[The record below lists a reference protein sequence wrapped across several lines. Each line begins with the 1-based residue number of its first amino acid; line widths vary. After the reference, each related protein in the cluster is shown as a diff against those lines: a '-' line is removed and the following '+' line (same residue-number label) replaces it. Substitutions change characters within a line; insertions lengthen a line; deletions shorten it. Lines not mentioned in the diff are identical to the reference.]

1 MPHFSTTQIIAT
13 GGRLGHDRIGLLC
26 YVHII
31 KKKNSE
37 RWYIPSTDLHYR
49 LVEFYSLSTINSF
62 LNTENGIVF
71 FNTFLFLIFLK
82 LQDGW
87 TKARG

>member
-1 MPHFSTTQIIAT
+1 MPHFSTTQRITT

-31 KKKNSE
+31 KKKTVNIGI
-37 RWYIPSTDLHYR
+37 YIPSTDLHYR

-62 LNTENGIVF
+62 LNTENGIV
-71 FNTFLFLIFLK
+71 
-82 LQDGW
+82 
-87 TKARG
+87 